1 MNPQPWNE
9 SVARSNFQAYLRY
22 QKDFDATLN
31 AILRD
36 AATEAGRLISR
47 LPQGTASS
55 KLRVGQFNQYRQG
68 INQILDQTWNGTLD
82 EIMTRIRG
90 ASGLAISSNDEV
102 ISRLLLGRNGQLMLE
117 FQQAAQRAA
126 QNVQSRLMNQINLS
140 ARVYKN
146 KALSSGMVDKTI
158 NRGLALG
165 KSAREIANDVRKLI
179 STRTPGGVSYAA
191 KRLGRTEINNAF
203 HTTQTR
209 IYEGQPWI
217 SGVKWVTSGSHPR
230 PDVCDEYARQDHDDL
245 GPGVFKKGSV
255 PGKPHPQCLCHIVA
269 ITIPRD
275 EFLDNLLA
283 GKYRQFVNR

>member
-1 MNPQPWNE
+1 MIPQPWNE
-9 SVARSNFQAYLRY
+9 SVARANFQSYLRY
-22 QKDFDATLN
+22 QKDFDGVLRG
-31 AILRD
+31 ILED
-36 AATEAGRLISR
+36 AASEAGRLIGR
-47 LPQGTASS
+47 LPKTTTSE
-55 KLRVGQFNQYRQG
+55 KLRVGQFNQYQQG

-82 EIMTRIRG
+82 EILGRIRG
-90 ASGLAISSNDEV
+90 ASGLAISGNDEM
-102 ISRLLLGRNGQLMLE
+102 IARLLLGRSSQLMLE

-126 QNVQSRLMNQINLS
+126 LNVQSRLMNQINLS

-146 KALSSGMVDKTI
+146 KALSSGMVDKAI
-158 NRGLALG
+158 NRGIALG

-209 IYEGQPWI
+209 IYEGQPWV
-217 SGVKWVTSGSHPR
+217 SGVKWVVSGSHPR
-230 PDVCDEYARQDHDDL
+230 PDVCDEYAKQDHDDL
-245 GPGVFKKGSV
+245 GPGVFKKGNV

-269 ITIPRD
+269 ITIPRE

-283 GKYRQFVNR
+283 GKYNRFINR